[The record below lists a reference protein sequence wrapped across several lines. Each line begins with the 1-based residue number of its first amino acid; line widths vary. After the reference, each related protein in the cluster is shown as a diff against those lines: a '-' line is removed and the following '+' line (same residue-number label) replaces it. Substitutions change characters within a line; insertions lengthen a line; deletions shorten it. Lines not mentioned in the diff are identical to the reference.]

1 MSNSQFL
8 LVIYLRVIHLADAIT
23 LSQKLNEH
31 CFERCV
37 PKPGTSLSKGEET
50 CFTQCMEKYMS
61 AWNVVS
67 RQYVAKLQQTSGG
80 NISL

>member
-1 MSNSQFL
+1 MDSLNISSSDPKIAVMQQ
-8 LVIYLRVIHLADAIT
+8 LVE
-23 LSQKLNEH
+23 KLNEH

-50 CFTQCMEKYMS
+50 CFTQCMEKYMA

-67 RQYVAKLQQTSGG
+67 RQYVAKLQQNSAGG
-80 NISL
+80 MSL